1 VPTNEPIDLAHLR
14 EELQRT
20 DAPWQMSYTSITA
33 LTEEERVIR
42 LGVPPSPGLDTQKL
56 EDDREIAA
64 SVAREAKAE
73 AVGAPAS
80 FDLRNVAGSNYTTPV
95 KDQGGCG
102 SCVAFAVCGTM
113 EHAARY
119 THGAPAWPLDLS
131 EAQLFYC
138 HGRAAGARCS
148 TGWWPE
154 QALNAG
160 RNTGITFEDYYPYT
174 AGDQDCTGLNADWP
188 NRLAKVTNWAFLNG
202 NASSMKQY
210 ISSYGAVSACFDV
223 YQDFFSYGGGV
234 YRHVTGTYAGGHC
247 VSIIGY
253 DDSQGYWIA
262 KNSWGIGWGEA
273 GFFRI
278 GYGECRIETY
288 LQPGGSGATGVQGV
302 NVRAWLP
309 DQLIVGLWSN
319 EYDANIWAYGASR
332 GWLKLGSVS
341 DRTSEAMLLELS
353 AAKAGA
359 RPVGL
364 FEDSGVV
371 TQIYAW

>member
-14 EELQRT
+14 EELQRA

-33 LTEEERVIR
+33 LTEEERVVR
-42 LGVPPSPGLDTQKL
+42 LGVPPSPGLDTDKL
-56 EDDREIAA
+56 EEDREIAA

-73 AVGAPAS
+73 AVGAPVS
-80 FDLRNVAGSNYTTPV
+80 FDLRNVYGANYTTPV

-102 SCVAFAVCGTM
+102 SCVAFGTCATM
-113 EHAARY
+113 EGVCRF
-119 THGAPAWPLDLS
+119 THGAPGWPLDLS
-131 EAQLFYC
+131 EAHLFYC
-138 HGRAAGARCS
+138 HGRAAGARCG

-154 QALNAG
+154 QALNAA

-234 YRHVTGTYAGGHC
+234 YRHVTGSYAGGHC
-247 VSIIGY
+247 VSIVGY
-253 DDSQGYWIA
+253 DDAQGYWIA
-262 KNSWGIGWGEA
+262 KNSWGTGWGEA

-309 DQLIVGLWSN
+309 DQVIVGLWSN

-341 DRTSEAMLLELS
+341 DRTSEAMLLELA

-364 FEDSGVV
+364 FEDSGIVK
-371 TQIYAW
+371 QIYAW